1 MFGSKSRH
9 LVAIRGDT
17 CSTVETPYSLLT
29 LSANALCTFLLFIV
43 CRRECR
49 LRDRPGQQALNPV
62 AGPGKMRSLF
72 HLQPNQDAR
81 HEHQIG

>member
-17 CSTVETPYSLLT
+17 CSTVEAPYAFLT
-29 LSANALCTFLLFIV
+29 LSANALCTFLLFID
-43 CRRECR
+43 CRKVASLVDHVR
-49 LRDRPGQQALNPV
+49 QQSLNPV

-72 HLQPNQDAR
+72 HHQPIQDAR